1 MKKALVL
8 AMTVMLAASVA
19 ACGSSESTDASEQ
32 VITRSEDDE
41 EDEESG
47 EEEAVSAE
55 EEESQEEGVF
65 SFEVDGVTLTP
76 GEAFDASVLPDAD
89 DVYTVPSCAVEG
101 SDNVYNYTDFEV
113 TAYDAGDGEVT
124 YSVYLI
130 DPNITTPEGLA
141 LGDSMDK
148 VTELYGDDYEQDGT
162 AMIYTRGETKLS
174 IILQN
179 DVVVSIEYLLV
190 LS

>member
-8 AMTVMLAASVA
+8 AMVMLLAASVA
-19 ACGSSESTDASEQ
+19 ACGSSGSTDASEQ
-32 VITRSEDDE
+32 AITRSE
-41 EDEESG
+41 EDEEN
-47 EEEAVSAE
+47 EEEAE
-55 EEESQEEGVF
+55 TEESVSVVQEAQEEGVF

-76 GEAFDASVLPDAD
+76 GEAFDASALPDAD

-124 YSVYLI
+124 YSIYLI

-141 LGDSMDK
+141 LGDTVET
-148 VTELYGDDYEQDGT
+148 VTELDG
-162 AMIYTRGETKLS
+162 
-174 IILQN
+174 
-179 DVVVSIEYLLV
+179 
-190 LS
+190 